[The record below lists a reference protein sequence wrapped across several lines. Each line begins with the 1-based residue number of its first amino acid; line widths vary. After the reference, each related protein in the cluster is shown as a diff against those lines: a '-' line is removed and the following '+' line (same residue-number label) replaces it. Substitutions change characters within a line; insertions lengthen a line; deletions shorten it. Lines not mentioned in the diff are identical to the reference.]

1 MKKSVRT
8 KRIKKSIK
16 RRSYK
21 KSIKR
26 RSYKKSIKR
35 RSYKKSIKRRS
46 YKKSIKRRYD
56 GTLGSIQ
63 IKLKPLLDAVF
74 YYNNPYFTKTLK
86 FFYNID
92 NNNIG
97 ILIKQFFTFENDSI
111 LLKNNT
117 LIEFIIKFD
126 LLNDILPL
134 LKSYDITVDLCNHEI
149 PSKFNQ
155 ANHKILINNFHNC
168 FAEKDP
174 SFNCIINNNTD
185 YSKKSK
191 EFLKNVN
198 LEFITILNYVMLFF
212 KEKTIREKIIIP
224 YKTFY
229 EIDDSYDVLMNFI
242 FSLSKILYK
251 MYCVR
256 DIYTSYKII
265 DYVILHCINNLN
277 RTPGTVMFITED
289 LTEPEK
295 QLCNARNIF
304 RFVDKNEKKNILFA
318 YLRQLKYKTQQF
330 STCGETTLLNL
341 FNLLLLKEDLN
352 TFDTTNIIEAHKDLK
367 NFYINYNS
375 IEKQTKHIDPEKII
389 DNIKD
394 TTRAWLD
401 VVSNIDSLKIYTEIG
416 DIRNSKQNI
425 LNCLNYL
432 LKKNFVSIKEVVEFL
447 NRKAKFVY
455 TEDDDSMEFT
465 ITFNEDRKYEGYFK
479 PGHAELNLFVKKTE
493 LPYFKKFEKFTDEK
507 MFLDI
512 MTYMQTQLRN
522 GYDQESEITR
532 IIITMFYDHCQNK
545 YDATKEFTYDKI
557 IDQILN
563 NFVKPITIFKLNKDS
578 GVDSSIL
585 VHFFKNYKYILDLMP
600 NITSMYLDGVW
611 NTYIIYCII
620 HDFQP
625 ILDYIFSKYKLQ
637 ILDITYNNI
646 DNVDNMVNNENLE
659 FLYISDNYNILNL
672 ESLSTAK
679 KLKTLITK
687 GNKKIDL
694 CPLINLEINTIDLNF
709 CDGPLIMSN
718 LSRVLTDESPLV
730 KSLIDLNL
738 SSSNI
743 IDISLLEKFKM
754 LKTLNLSNNTIYDMR
769 LLSGLKNLEKLK
781 LSDMSYIKMSPLNNS
796 KLVELNLE
804 NSNINSFE
812 FLNMMYSKSLKK
824 LILNGVKTLHPINNN
839 DLLPHCNKTTENVT
853 ELQTENTEID
863 RKDKDIKIHF
873 PNLLS

>member
-1 MKKSVRT
+1 MKRM
-8 KRIKKSIK
+8 
-16 RRSYK
+16 
-21 KSIKR
+21 
-26 RSYKKSIKR
+26 KKSIKR

-56 GTLGSIQ
+56 GTNPIK

-74 YYNNPYFTKTLK
+74 YYNNPYFTKTLN

-92 NNNIG
+92 NNSIG

-111 LLKNNT
+111 LLKNKT

-134 LKSYDITVDLCNHEI
+134 LKSNITVEFCSHDNI

-155 ANHKILINNFHNC
+155 ADHENLINKFHDC
-168 FAEKDP
+168 FDSDVP
-174 SFNCIINNNTD
+174 FNCLKESTI

-191 EFLKNVN
+191 TFLNNVN
-198 LEFITILNYVMLFF
+198 PEFTTILNSVMLFF
-212 KEKTIREKIIIP
+212 KEKTIREKIINP
-224 YKTFY
+224 YETFY
-229 EIDDSYDVLMNFI
+229 EIDDSKEDVLMNFI

-256 DIYTSYKII
+256 DIYTSHKII

-277 RTPGTVMFITED
+277 RTPGSVMFITED

-304 RFVDKNEKKNILFA
+304 TFTDEKKFKPFV
-318 YLRQLKYKTQQF
+318 YLRQLKYNEKLF

-341 FNLLLLKEDLN
+341 FDLLLLNDDLN
-352 TFDTTNIIEAHKDLK
+352 TFNTTKIDSAHEDLK
-367 NFYINYNS
+367 NFYKNKNYNS
-375 IEKQTKHIDPEKII
+375 IEKQVKHINSDPEKII

-401 VVSNIDSLKIYTEIG
+401 IVSNITSIQPTIYTDHG

-425 LNCLNYL
+425 LKCLNYL
-432 LKKNFVSIKEVVEFL
+432 LKNEFDSIKEVVEFL
-447 NRKAKFVY
+447 NPKAKFAIIK
-455 TEDDDSMEFT
+455 EDTNEMEFT
-465 ITFNEDRKYEGYFK
+465 ITFNDDQKYEGYFRS
-479 PGHAELNLFVKKTE
+479 GHAELNLFVKKTE

-522 GYDQESEITR
+522 GYDYESEITR
-532 IIITMFYDHCQNK
+532 IIITMFYSHYQNK
-545 YDATKEFTYDKI
+545 YENTKEFTYDKI

-563 NFVKPITIFKLNKDS
+563 NFVKPITIFKLTSDS
-578 GVDSSIL
+578 GVESKIL

-611 NTYIIYCII
+611 NTYIEYCMFNY
-620 HDFQP
+620 FQP
-625 ILDYIFSKYKLQ
+625 ILDYIFSKYELQ
-637 ILDITYNNI
+637 ILDITSNGVNNI
-646 DNVDNMVNNENLE
+646 NKMVNNNNLE
-659 FLYISDNYNILNL
+659 FLYISYNYNISNL

-679 KLKTLITK
+679 KLKTLITR
-687 GNKKIDL
+687 GNRKIDL
-694 CPLINLEINTIDLNF
+694 CPLIKLEINTIDLKS

-754 LKTLNLSNNTIYDMR
+754 LKTLNLSNNTIYDMTH
-769 LLSGLKNLEKLK
+769 LSTLKNLEKLK
-781 LSDMSYIKMSPLNNS
+781 LSHMSYIKMTPLYSS

-804 NSNINSFE
+804 NSNIDSFN
-812 FLNMMYSKSLKK
+812 FLNNMYSNSLEK
-824 LILNGVKTLHPINNN
+824 LILNGVKTFHRINND
-839 DLLPHCNKTTENVT
+839 DLLPNCNKTTTNVT
-853 ELQTENTEID
+853 ELKTENTEID
-863 RKDKDIKIHF
+863 RKDENIKKYF
-873 PNLLS
+873 PKLLS

>member
-1 MKKSVRT
+1 MKKSVRI
-8 KRIKKSIK
+8 KRMKKSIK

-26 RSYKKSIKR
+26 RSCKKSIK
-35 RSYKKSIKRRS
+35 K
-46 YKKSIKRRYD
+46 RYD

-63 IKLKPLLDAVF
+63 IKLKPLMDAVF

-92 NNNIG
+92 NNSIG

-111 LLKNNT
+111 LLKNET

-134 LKSYDITVDLCNHEI
+134 LKSDDITVKLCNHNDI
-149 PSKFNQ
+149 QSKFSQ
-155 ANHKILINNFHNC
+155 ADHENLINKFHHC
-168 FAEKDP
+168 FEKEDP
-174 SFNCIINNNTD
+174 FNCLKESTT

-191 EFLKNVN
+191 AFLKNAKP
-198 LEFITILNYVMLFF
+198 EFITILNYVMIFF
-212 KEKTIREKIIIP
+212 KEKTIREKIINP
-224 YKTFY
+224 YKIFY
-229 EIDDSYDVLMNFI
+229 VINDSEEDVLMNFI

-256 DIYTSYKII
+256 DIYTSHKII

-277 RTPGTVMFITED
+277 RIRVTVMFITDD

-295 QLCNARNIF
+295 QLCNERNIF
-304 RFVDKNEKKNILFA
+304 TFVDTTKKYIPFA

-352 TFDTTNIIEAHKDLK
+352 TFDTTNIIEAHEDLK

-389 DNIKD
+389 DNIND

-432 LKKNFVSIKEVVEFL
+432 LKKEFVSIKDVVTSL
-447 NRKAKFVY
+447 NPNAVFAIIK
-455 TEDDDSMEFT
+455 EDTDSMEFT
-465 ITFNEDRKYEGYFK
+465 ITFNEYQKYEGYFR
-479 PGHAELNLFVKKTE
+479 PGHAELNISVKKTE
-493 LPYFKKFEKFTDEK
+493 IGYSKKFEKFTDEK

-512 MTYMQTQLRN
+512 MTYIQTKIRN
-522 GYDQESEITR
+522 GYELESEITR

-545 YDATKEFTYDKI
+545 YTTEEEFIYDKI

-563 NFVKPITIFKLNKDS
+563 NFVKPITIFKLTSDS
-578 GVDSSIL
+578 GVDYKIL
-585 VHFFKNYKYILDLMP
+585 VHFFKNYKYILDKMP
-600 NITSMYLDGVW
+600 NITSMYLNGVW
-611 NTYIIYCII
+611 YKLITYCIT

-625 ILDYIFSKYKLQ
+625 ILNFIFNKYHLK
-637 ILDITYNNI
+637 ILDIRSNDVDNI
-646 DNVDNMVNNENLE
+646 DNMKNNENLE
-659 FLYISDNYNILNL
+659 ILYISNNRKIKNLN
-672 ESLSTAK
+672 SLSTAK
-679 KLKTLITK
+679 KLKTLIATS
-687 GNKKIDL
+687 NKNIIL
-694 CPLINLEINTIDLNF
+694 NPLLNLEINKINLRYCN
-709 CDGPLIMSN
+709 GPLIMSN
-718 LSRVLTDESPLV
+718 LSSISDESPLV
-730 KSLIDLNL
+730 KSLIDLDL
-738 SSSNI
+738 SMSDI

-754 LKTLNLSNNTIYDMR
+754 LKTLNLSDNPIYDMT
-769 LLSGLKNLEKLK
+769 LLSTLENLEKLN
-781 LSDMSYIKMSPLNNS
+781 LSDMSYIKMTPLNNS

-804 NSNINSFE
+804 NSNINSFV
-812 FLNMMYSKSLKK
+812 FLNDMYSNSLEK
-824 LILNGVKTLHPINNN
+824 LILNGAKTFHPINNN
-839 DLLPHCNKTTENVT
+839 DLLPNCNRATTNVT
-853 ELQTENTEID
+853 ELKTENTKID
-863 RKDKDIKIHF
+863 RKDDIKKYF
-873 PNLLS
+873 PKLLS